1 MSYTFSFNNKV
12 NNMDSTVVST
22 TKSKET
28 VVEAKVYRSNYEDLP
43 KSASKYEMYYT
54 TDTGAIYIGQGK
66 NNALKLVNT
75 GDSIAVTYA
84 VEFKNLPEPTMQ
96 NVGYVYRIIDAFT
109 TNDKFLVGEGVDKPA
124 GTSVMCSKNEDGV
137 YQYSIIEGVTDMT
150 DYIKK
155 DDMPSNATDEEI
167 DNLLKELG
175 L

>member
-1 MSYTFSFNNKV
+1 MSYTFSFNDKV

-96 NVGYVYRIIDAFT
+96 NVGYVYRIIDAFIRC
-109 TNDKFLVGEGVDKPA
+109 L
-124 GTSVMCSKNEDGV
+124 SR
-137 YQYSIIEGVTDMT
+137 
-150 DYIKK
+150 
-155 DDMPSNATDEEI
+155 
-167 DNLLKELG
+167 
-175 L
+175 